1 MYNPNEIVKFNVS
14 RALKNLNKQ
23 FHRNYTLQDVADRI
37 GVSRESLS
45 RLSSKSSFSTI
56 YAIASCLYELYPDYS
71 ECWNFSEFVML
82 LSNDNAFLL

>member
-23 FHRNYTLQDVADRI
+23 FHRNYTLQDVAERI
-37 GVSRESLS
+37 CVSRESLS

-82 LSNDNAFLL
+82 LSDDNAFLL